1 MKDEAMTQNM
11 TPAAMHAMMSCGS
24 GGWLATGIHVV
35 GLVVLLLAGAA
46 LVKYLFFGDR
56 RNIAA

>member
-11 TPAAMHAMMSCGS
+11 TPDAMHAMMSCGG
-24 GGWLATGIHVV
+24 GGWFATGTHVV

-46 LVKYLFFGDR
+46 LVKYLFFADR
-56 RNIAA
+56 RTISA